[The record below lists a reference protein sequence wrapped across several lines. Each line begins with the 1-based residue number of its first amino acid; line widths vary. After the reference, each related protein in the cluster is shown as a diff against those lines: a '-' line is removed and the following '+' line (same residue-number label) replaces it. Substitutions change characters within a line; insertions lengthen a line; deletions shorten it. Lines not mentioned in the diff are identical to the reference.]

1 MKTLAIENPYRPGA
15 GHAPPFL
22 AGRLGEQHHLKRLLQ
37 QPMITENILITGL
50 RGYGKTVLV
59 DHMRTI
65 AEECNWLWVG
75 NDLSESSSLTEER
88 LALRILTDIAQALE
102 SRLQPA
108 SLSSLQLRLEQ
119 KVGHIPHSQ
128 RDMYTFEGLKQ
139 TYEQSPGLPSD
150 RLKAVMVRVTDLVQ
164 RLKLNGIVLA
174 YDEAQ
179 CLSDKA
185 EQSEFPLSMLIETVS
200 SLQKRSGLAPCL
212 LILSG
217 LPQLFDALT
226 STRTYTERM
235 FHVMALERLSRQ
247 DTWNAI
253 VQPIQKLMPPLY
265 APPAL
270 IEKVVSMTGGYP
282 YLIQFFGREVVDQIL
297 ENGGTLS
304 AEQFPSAASFERLDA
319 GLFSAR
325 WNRTTDKQRELLGLI
340 ARRPPPLKSDFSAQE
355 LEQLYDRHEVSS
367 SSITQMLVALCERGV
382 LYRTRH
388 GQYAFT
394 VPMSEAMILRRLRH
408 DDDIAAS
415 WEPTAVPASVAPVFV
430 PAHQA
435 AQAQA
440 ERPKRRSWFG
450 AARG

>member
-1 MKTLAIENPYRPGA
+1 MNAPLIENPYRPGA

-22 AGRLGEQHHLKRLLQ
+22 AGRLAEQHHLKRLLQ

-50 RGYGKTVLV
+50 RGYGKTVLL

-65 AEECNWLWVG
+65 AEENNWLWVG
-75 NDLSESSSLTEER
+75 NDLSESASLTEER
-88 LALRILTDIAQALE
+88 LALRILTDIAQALA

-108 SLSSLQLRLEQ
+108 PTPSLQARLDQ
-119 KVGHIPHSQ
+119 KVGHIPYSQ
-128 RDMYTFEGLKQ
+128 RDAFTFDGLKQ
-139 TYEQSPGLPSD
+139 QYEQSPGLPSD
-150 RLKAVMVRVTDLVQ
+150 RLKAVMARVTDLVQ
-164 RLKLNGIVLA
+164 RLRLNGIVLA

-200 SLQKRSGLAPCL
+200 SLQKRSGLSPCL

-235 FHVMALERLSRQ
+235 FHVMPLERLSRQ
-247 DTWNAI
+247 DTWTAI

-270 IEKVVSMTGGYP
+270 IDKVVSMTGGYP

-325 WNRTTDKQRELLGLI
+325 WNRTTDKQRELLGVI
-340 ARRPPPLKSDFSAQE
+340 ARRPPPLKSDFSAHE
-355 LEQLYDRHEVSS
+355 LEQLYERHEVSA
-367 SSITQMLVALCERGV
+367 SSINQMMVALCERGM

-415 WEPTAVPASVAPVFV
+415 WEPTVVASAAPVVVPAEVI
-430 PAHQA
+430 QA
-435 AQAQA
+435 A
-440 ERPKRRSWFG
+440 RPRKRSWFG